1 MTREEEECSLSVWP
15 LKEFFL
21 YVGGTESRNSLD
33 NNLGDATVHCMTM
46 RTYLKLCSP
55 STAAAAV
62 RLHCR
67 RHRSGGPVIGAS
79 EVTTGMASA

>member
-1 MTREEEECSLSVWP
+1 MTREEECSLSVWP

-21 YVGGTESRNSLD
+21 YVGGAESRNSLD

-62 RLHCR
+62 RLQYR
-67 RHRSGGPVIGAS
+67 RRGGPVIGAS